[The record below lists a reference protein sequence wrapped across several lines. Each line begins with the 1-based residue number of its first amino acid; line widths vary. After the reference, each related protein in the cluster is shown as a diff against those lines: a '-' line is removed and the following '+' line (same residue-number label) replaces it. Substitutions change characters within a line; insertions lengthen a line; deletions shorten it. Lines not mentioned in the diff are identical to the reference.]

1 MPLWWRWRRLADALT
16 SGDPFGLAAVDF
28 ARDAPA
34 PLDGVR
40 ILDLSRLVAGNALTH
55 VLADFG
61 AEVIK
66 VERPGQGDDLRN
78 WRVEGVS
85 IHWKVYA
92 RNKKSITLN
101 MRHARG
107 RALLLDLV
115 RTAQILVENFVPGT
129 LEKWDLGPDVL
140 HEANPSLVIVRISG
154 WGQIGPDRNLPGF
167 GSLVEART
175 GFAEI
180 NGFADRPPVLPPLA
194 LADMVAG
201 LYGGIATLVALRHCE
216 VKGGKG
222 QVVDLP
228 LFDPL
233 LSILGPQAALYELTG
248 ELPARTGSRST
259 LTAPRNTYRCRDG
272 RYVALSA
279 SMQSMYE
286 RLMRTIGQAELIS
299 DPRFLTNADR
309 VRNNDQLDPIVGAF
323 IESYDQAEAL
333 EIFREAGVTV
343 GPVHDTVGMLHDPLV
358 RENQVMVRLPDEEV
372 GSVAMHNVAAR
383 LSETPGLIR
392 SPAPALGEHNR
403 EILAGLGLDDEAV
416 DVLAAEEVI

>member
-1 MPLWWRWRRLADALT
+1 MVARDRIDLIQQ
-16 SGDPFGLAAVDF
+16 DF
-28 ARDAPA
+28 ARDAAA

-61 AEVIK
+61 AEVVK

-92 RNKKSITLN
+92 RNKKSITVN
-101 MRHARG
+101 MRSERG
-107 RALLLDLV
+107 RAILLDLV
-115 RTAQILVENFVPGT
+115 KTSQMLVENFLPGT
-129 LEKWDLGPDVL
+129 LEQWELGPDVL
-140 HEANPSLVIVRISG
+140 HAANPKLVIVRISG
-154 WGQIGPDRNLPGF
+154 WGQSGPDRRVPGF
-167 GSLVEART
+167 GSLVEARS
-175 GFAEI
+175 GFAAM

-201 LYGGIATLVALRHCE
+201 LYGAVAALVALRHCE
-216 VKGGKG
+216 VDQGKG

-248 ELPARTGSRST
+248 ELPERLGSRSN
-259 LTAPRNTYRCRDG
+259 LTAPRNSYRCRDG
-272 RYVALSA
+272 QFVALSA

-286 RLMRTIGQAELIS
+286 RLMRTIGRPELIE
-299 DPRFLTNADR
+299 DNRFLTNADR
-309 VRNNDQLDPIVGAF
+309 VQNNDQLDRVVAQF
-323 IESYDQAEAL
+323 IESHDQYDVLQ
-333 EIFREAGVTV
+333 IFRDAGVTV
-343 GPVHDTVGMLHDPLV
+343 GPVHDTLGMLNDPLV
-358 RENQVMVRLPDEEV
+358 KENKVMVRLPDEEID
-372 GSVAMHNVAAR
+372 SVVMHNVAAR

-392 SPAPALGEHNR
+392 SPAPTLGEHNS
-403 EILAGLGLDDEAV
+403 EILGDIGIDETELSTLGEQG
-416 DVLAAEEVI
+416 VI

>member
-1 MPLWWRWRRLADALT
+1 MVARDRIDLIQQ
-16 SGDPFGLAAVDF
+16 DF
-28 ARDAPA
+28 ARDAAA

-61 AEVIK
+61 AEVVK

-92 RNKKSITLN
+92 RNKKSITVN
-101 MRHARG
+101 MRSERG
-107 RALLLDLV
+107 RAILLDLV
-115 RTAQILVENFVPGT
+115 KTSQMLVENFLPGT
-129 LEKWDLGPDVL
+129 LEQWELGPDVL
-140 HEANPSLVIVRISG
+140 HAANPKLVIVRISG
-154 WGQIGPDRNLPGF
+154 WGQSGPDRSVPGF
-167 GSLVEART
+167 GSLVEARS
-175 GFAEI
+175 GFAAM

-201 LYGGIATLVALRHCE
+201 LYGAVAALVALRHCE
-216 VKGGKG
+216 VDQGKG

-248 ELPARTGSRST
+248 ELPERLGSRSN
-259 LTAPRNTYRCRDG
+259 LTAPRNSYRCRDG
-272 RYVALSA
+272 QFVALSA

-286 RLMRTIGQAELIS
+286 RLMRTIGRPELIEDS
-299 DPRFLTNADR
+299 RFLTNADR
-309 VRNNDQLDPIVGAF
+309 VQNNDQLDRVVAQF
-323 IESYDQAEAL
+323 IESHDQYDVLQ
-333 EIFREAGVTV
+333 IFRDAGVTV
-343 GPVHDTVGMLHDPLV
+343 GPVHDTLGMLNDPLV
-358 RENQVMVRLPDEEV
+358 KENKVMVRLPDEEID
-372 GSVAMHNVAAR
+372 SVVMHNVAAR

-392 SPAPALGEHNR
+392 SPAPTLGEHNS
-403 EILAGLGLDDEAV
+403 EILGDIGIDETELSTLGEKG
-416 DVLAAEEVI
+416 VI

>member
-1 MPLWWRWRRLADALT
+1 MFARDRIDLIRQ
-16 SGDPFGLAAVDF
+16 DF
-28 ARDAPA
+28 ARDAAA

-92 RNKKSITLN
+92 RNKKSITVN
-101 MRHARG
+101 MRSERG
-107 RALLLDLV
+107 RAILLDLV
-115 RTAQILVENFVPGT
+115 KTSQMLVENFLPGT
-129 LEKWDLGPDVL
+129 LEQWELGPDVL
-140 HEANPSLVIVRISG
+140 HAANPKLVIVRISG
-154 WGQIGPDRNLPGF
+154 WGQSGPDRSVPGF
-167 GSLVEART
+167 GSLVEARS
-175 GFAEI
+175 GFAAM

-201 LYGGIATLVALRHCE
+201 LYGAVAALVALRHCE
-216 VKGGKG
+216 VDQGKG

-248 ELPARTGSRST
+248 ELPERLGSRSN
-259 LTAPRNTYRCRDG
+259 LTAPRNSYRCRDG
-272 RYVALSA
+272 QFVALSA

-286 RLMRTIGQAELIS
+286 RLMRTIGRPELIE
-299 DPRFLTNADR
+299 DNRFLTNADR
-309 VRNNDQLDPIVGAF
+309 VQNNDQLDRVVAQF
-323 IESYDQAEAL
+323 IESHDQYDVLQ
-333 EIFREAGVTV
+333 IFRDAGVTV
-343 GPVHDTVGMLHDPLV
+343 GPVHDTLGMLNDPLV
-358 RENQVMVRLPDEEV
+358 KENKVMVRLPDEEID
-372 GSVAMHNVAAR
+372 SVVMHNVAAR

-392 SPAPALGEHNR
+392 SPAPTLGEHNS
-403 EILAGLGLDDEAV
+403 EILGDIGIDETELSTLGEQG
-416 DVLAAEEVI
+416 VI

>member
-1 MPLWWRWRRLADALT
+1 MVARDRIDLIQQ
-16 SGDPFGLAAVDF
+16 DF
-28 ARDAPA
+28 ARDAAA

-61 AEVIK
+61 AEVVK

-92 RNKKSITLN
+92 RNKKSITVN
-101 MRHARG
+101 MRSERG
-107 RALLLDLV
+107 RAILLDLV
-115 RTAQILVENFVPGT
+115 KTSQMLVENFLPGT
-129 LEKWDLGPDVL
+129 LEQWELGPDVL
-140 HEANPSLVIVRISG
+140 HAANPKLVIVRISG
-154 WGQIGPDRNLPGF
+154 WGQSGPDRRVPGF
-167 GSLVEART
+167 GSLVEARS
-175 GFAEI
+175 GFAAM

-201 LYGGIATLVALRHCE
+201 LYGAVAALVALRHCE
-216 VKGGKG
+216 VDQGKG

-248 ELPARTGSRST
+248 ELPERLGSRSN
-259 LTAPRNTYRCRDG
+259 LTAPRNSYRCRDG
-272 RYVALSA
+272 QFVALSA

-286 RLMRTIGQAELIS
+286 RLMRTIGRPELIE
-299 DPRFLTNADR
+299 DNRFLTNSDR
-309 VRNNDQLDPIVGAF
+309 VRNNDQLDRIVAQF
-323 IESYDQAEAL
+323 IESHDQYDVL
-333 EIFREAGVTV
+333 NIFRDAGVTV
-343 GPVHDTVGMLHDPLV
+343 GPVHDTLGMLSDPLV
-358 RENQVMVRLPDEEV
+358 KENKVMVRLPDEDID
-372 GSVAMHNVAAR
+372 SVVMHNVAAR

-392 SPAPALGEHNR
+392 SPAPTLGEHNN
-403 EILAGLGLDDEAV
+403 EILGEIGIDETELSTLGEQG
-416 DVLAAEEVI
+416 VI

>member
-1 MPLWWRWRRLADALT
+1 MVARDRIDLIQQ
-16 SGDPFGLAAVDF
+16 DF
-28 ARDAPA
+28 ARDAAA

-61 AEVIK
+61 AEVVK

-92 RNKKSITLN
+92 RNKKSITVN
-101 MRHARG
+101 MRSERG
-107 RALLLDLV
+107 RAILLDLV
-115 RTAQILVENFVPGT
+115 KTSQMLVENFLPGT
-129 LEKWDLGPDVL
+129 LEQWELGPEVL
-140 HEANPSLVIVRISG
+140 HAANPKLVIVRISG
-154 WGQIGPDRNLPGF
+154 WGQSGPDRSVPGF
-167 GSLVEART
+167 GSLVEARS
-175 GFAEI
+175 GFAAM

-201 LYGGIATLVALRHCE
+201 LYGAVAALVALRHCE
-216 VKGGKG
+216 VDQGKG

-248 ELPARTGSRST
+248 ELPERLGSRSN
-259 LTAPRNTYRCRDG
+259 LTAPRNSYRCRDG
-272 RYVALSA
+272 QFVALSA

-286 RLMRTIGQAELIS
+286 RLMRTIGRPELIE
-299 DPRFLTNADR
+299 DNRFLTNADR
-309 VRNNDQLDPIVGAF
+309 VQNNDQLDRVVAQF
-323 IESYDQAEAL
+323 IESHDQYDVLQ
-333 EIFREAGVTV
+333 IFRDAGVTV
-343 GPVHDTVGMLHDPLV
+343 GPVHDTLGMLNDPLV
-358 RENQVMVRLPDEEV
+358 KENKVMVRLPDEDID
-372 GSVAMHNVAAR
+372 SVVMHNVAAR

-392 SPAPALGEHNR
+392 SPAPTLGEHNS
-403 EILAGLGLDDEAV
+403 EILGDIGIDETELSTLGEQG
-416 DVLAAEEVI
+416 VI

>member
-1 MPLWWRWRRLADALT
+1 MVAPDRIDLIQQ
-16 SGDPFGLAAVDF
+16 DF
-28 ARDAPA
+28 ARDAAA

-61 AEVIK
+61 AEVVK

-92 RNKKSITLN
+92 RNKKSITVN
-101 MRHARG
+101 MRSERG
-107 RALLLDLV
+107 RAILLDLV
-115 RTAQILVENFVPGT
+115 KTSQMLVENFLPGT
-129 LEKWDLGPDVL
+129 LEQWELGPDVL
-140 HEANPSLVIVRISG
+140 HAANPKLVIVRISG
-154 WGQIGPDRNLPGF
+154 WGQSGPDRSVPGF
-167 GSLVEART
+167 GSLVEARS
-175 GFAEI
+175 GFAAM

-201 LYGGIATLVALRHCE
+201 LYGAVAALVALRHCE
-216 VKGGKG
+216 VDQGKG

-248 ELPARTGSRST
+248 ELPERLGSRSN
-259 LTAPRNTYRCRDG
+259 LTAPRNSYRCRDG
-272 RYVALSA
+272 QFVALSA

-286 RLMRTIGQAELIS
+286 RLMRTIGRPELIE
-299 DPRFLTNADR
+299 DNRFLTNADR
-309 VRNNDQLDPIVGAF
+309 VQNNDQLDRVVAQF
-323 IESYDQAEAL
+323 IESHEQYEVLQ
-333 EIFREAGVTV
+333 IFRDAGVTV
-343 GPVHDTVGMLHDPLV
+343 GPVHDTLGMLNDPLV
-358 RENQVMVRLPDEEV
+358 KENKVMVRLPDEEID
-372 GSVAMHNVAAR
+372 SVVMHNVAAR

-392 SPAPALGEHNR
+392 SPAPTLGEHNS
-403 EILAGLGLDDEAV
+403 EILGDIGIDETELSTLGEQG
-416 DVLAAEEVI
+416 VI

>member
-1 MPLWWRWRRLADALT
+1 LVARDRIDLIQQ
-16 SGDPFGLAAVDF
+16 DF
-28 ARDAPA
+28 ARDAAA

-61 AEVIK
+61 AEVVK

-92 RNKKSITLN
+92 RNKKSITVN
-101 MRHARG
+101 MRSERG
-107 RALLLDLV
+107 RAILLDLV
-115 RTAQILVENFVPGT
+115 KTSQMLVENFLPGT
-129 LEKWDLGPDVL
+129 LEQWELGPEVL
-140 HEANPSLVIVRISG
+140 HAANPKLVIVRISG
-154 WGQIGPDRNLPGF
+154 WGQSGPDRSVPGF
-167 GSLVEART
+167 GSLVEARS
-175 GFAEI
+175 GFAAM

-201 LYGGIATLVALRHCE
+201 LYGAVAALVALRHCE
-216 VKGGKG
+216 VDQGKG

-248 ELPARTGSRST
+248 ELPERLGSRSN
-259 LTAPRNTYRCRDG
+259 LTAPRNSYCCRDG
-272 RYVALSA
+272 KFVALSA

-286 RLMRTIGQAELIS
+286 RLMRTIGRPELIE
-299 DPRFLTNADR
+299 DNRFLTNADR
-309 VRNNDQLDPIVGAF
+309 VQNNDQLDRVVAQF
-323 IESYDQAEAL
+323 IESHDQYDVLQ
-333 EIFREAGVTV
+333 IFRDAGVTV
-343 GPVHDTVGMLHDPLV
+343 GPVHDTLGMLNDPLV
-358 RENQVMVRLPDEEV
+358 KENKVMVRLPDEEID
-372 GSVAMHNVAAR
+372 SVVMHNVAAR

-392 SPAPALGEHNR
+392 SPAPTLGEHNS
-403 EILAGLGLDDEAV
+403 EILGDIGIDETELSTLGEQG
-416 DVLAAEEVI
+416 VI

>member
-1 MPLWWRWRRLADALT
+1 MDLIQQ
-16 SGDPFGLAAVDF
+16 DF
-28 ARDAPA
+28 ARDAAA

-92 RNKKSITLN
+92 RNKKSITVN
-101 MRHARG
+101 MRSERG
-107 RALLLDLV
+107 RAILLDLV
-115 RTAQILVENFVPGT
+115 KTSQMLVENFLPGT
-129 LEKWDLGPDVL
+129 LEQWELGPEVL
-140 HEANPSLVIVRISG
+140 HAANPKLVIVRISG
-154 WGQIGPDRNLPGF
+154 WGQSGPDRSVPGF
-167 GSLVEART
+167 GSLVEARS
-175 GFAEI
+175 GFAAM

-201 LYGGIATLVALRHCE
+201 LYGAVAALVALRHCE
-216 VKGGKG
+216 VDQGKG

-248 ELPARTGSRST
+248 ELPERLGSRSN
-259 LTAPRNTYRCRDG
+259 LTAPRNSYRCRDG
-272 RYVALSA
+272 QFVALSA

-286 RLMRTIGQAELIS
+286 RLMRTIGRPELIE
-299 DPRFLTNADR
+299 DNRFLTNADR
-309 VRNNDQLDPIVGAF
+309 VQNNDQLDRVVAQF
-323 IESYDQAEAL
+323 IESHDQYDVLQ
-333 EIFREAGVTV
+333 IFRDAGVTV
-343 GPVHDTVGMLHDPLV
+343 GPVHDTLGMLNDPLV
-358 RENQVMVRLPDEEV
+358 KENKVMVRLPDEEID
-372 GSVAMHNVAAR
+372 SVVMHNVAAR

-392 SPAPALGEHNR
+392 SPAPTLGEHNS
-403 EILAGLGLDDEAV
+403 EILGDIGIDETELSTLGEQG
-416 DVLAAEEVI
+416 II

>member
-1 MPLWWRWRRLADALT
+1 LVARDRIDLIQQ
-16 SGDPFGLAAVDF
+16 DF
-28 ARDAPA
+28 ARDAAA

-61 AEVIK
+61 AEVVK

-92 RNKKSITLN
+92 RNKKSITVN
-101 MRHARG
+101 MRSERG
-107 RALLLDLV
+107 RAILLDLV
-115 RTAQILVENFVPGT
+115 KTSQMLVENFLPGT
-129 LEKWDLGPDVL
+129 LEQWELGPDVL
-140 HEANPSLVIVRISG
+140 HAANPKLVIVRISG
-154 WGQIGPDRNLPGF
+154 WGQSGPDRRVPGF
-167 GSLVEART
+167 GSLVEARS
-175 GFAEI
+175 GFAAM

-201 LYGGIATLVALRHCE
+201 LYGAVAALVALRHCE
-216 VKGGKG
+216 VDQGKG

-248 ELPARTGSRST
+248 ELPERLGSRSN
-259 LTAPRNTYRCRDG
+259 LTAPRNSYRCRDG
-272 RYVALSA
+272 QFVALSA

-286 RLMRTIGQAELIS
+286 RLMRTIGRPELIE
-299 DPRFLTNADR
+299 DNRFLTNSDR
-309 VRNNDQLDPIVGAF
+309 VRNNDQLDRVVAQF
-323 IESYDQAEAL
+323 IESHDQYDVLQ
-333 EIFREAGVTV
+333 IFRDAGVTV
-343 GPVHDTVGMLHDPLV
+343 GPVHDTLGMLNDPLV
-358 RENQVMVRLPDEEV
+358 KENKVMVRLPDEEID
-372 GSVAMHNVAAR
+372 SVVMHNVAAR

-392 SPAPALGEHNR
+392 SPAPTLGEHNS
-403 EILAGLGLDDEAV
+403 EILGDIGIDETELSTLGEQG
-416 DVLAAEEVI
+416 VI

>member
-1 MPLWWRWRRLADALT
+1 MVARDRIDLIQQ
-16 SGDPFGLAAVDF
+16 DF
-28 ARDAPA
+28 ARDAAA

-61 AEVIK
+61 AEVVK

-92 RNKKSITLN
+92 RNKKSITVN
-101 MRHARG
+101 MRSDRG
-107 RALLLDLV
+107 RAILLDLV
-115 RTAQILVENFVPGT
+115 KTAQMLVENFLPGT
-129 LEKWDLGPDVL
+129 LEQWELGPEVL
-140 HEANPSLVIVRISG
+140 LAVNPKLVIVRISG
-154 WGQIGPDRNLPGF
+154 WGQSGPDRSVPGF
-167 GSLVEART
+167 GSLVEARS
-175 GFAEI
+175 GFAAM

-201 LYGGIATLVALRHCE
+201 LYGAVAALVALRHCE
-216 VKGGKG
+216 VDQGKG

-248 ELPARTGSRST
+248 ELPERLGSRSN
-259 LTAPRNTYRCRDG
+259 LTAPRNSYCCRDG
-272 RYVALSA
+272 QFVALSA

-286 RLMRTIGQAELIS
+286 RLMRTIGRPELIE
-299 DPRFLTNADR
+299 DRRFLTNADR
-309 VRNNDQLDPIVGAF
+309 VRNNDQLDRIVAQF
-323 IESYDQAEAL
+323 IENHDQHDVL
-333 EIFREAGVTV
+333 QIFRDAGVTV
-343 GPVHDTVGMLHDPLV
+343 GPVHDTLGMLSDPLV
-358 RENQVMVRLPDEEV
+358 KENKVMVRLPDEDID
-372 GSVAMHNVAAR
+372 SVVMHNVAAR

-392 SPAPALGEHNR
+392 SPAPTLGEHNN
-403 EILAGLGLDDEAV
+403 EILGDIGIDETELFTLGEQG
-416 DVLAAEEVI
+416 VI

>member
-1 MPLWWRWRRLADALT
+1 MVARDRIDLIQQ
-16 SGDPFGLAAVDF
+16 DF
-28 ARDAPA
+28 ARDAAA

-61 AEVIK
+61 AEVVK

-92 RNKKSITLN
+92 RNKKSITVN
-101 MRHARG
+101 MRSERG
-107 RALLLDLV
+107 RGILLDLV
-115 RTAQILVENFVPGT
+115 KTSQMLVENFLPGT
-129 LEKWDLGPDVL
+129 LEQWELGPDVL
-140 HEANPSLVIVRISG
+140 HAANPKLVIVRISG
-154 WGQIGPDRNLPGF
+154 WGQSGPDRSVPGF
-167 GSLVEART
+167 GSLVEARS
-175 GFAEI
+175 GFAAM

-201 LYGGIATLVALRHCE
+201 LYGAVAALVALRHCE
-216 VKGGKG
+216 VDQGKG

-248 ELPARTGSRST
+248 ELPERLGSRSN
-259 LTAPRNTYRCRDG
+259 LTAPRNSYRCRDG
-272 RYVALSA
+272 QFVALSA

-286 RLMRTIGQAELIS
+286 RLMRTIGRPELIEDS
-299 DPRFLTNADR
+299 RFLTNADR
-309 VRNNDQLDPIVGAF
+309 VQNNDQLDRVVAQF
-323 IESYDQAEAL
+323 IESHEQYEVLQ
-333 EIFREAGVTV
+333 IFRDAGVTV
-343 GPVHDTVGMLHDPLV
+343 GPVHDTLGMLNDPLV
-358 RENQVMVRLPDEEV
+358 KENKVMVRLPDEEID
-372 GSVAMHNVAAR
+372 SVVMHNVAAR

-392 SPAPALGEHNR
+392 SPAPTLGEHNS
-403 EILAGLGLDDEAV
+403 EILGDIGIDETELSTLGEQG
-416 DVLAAEEVI
+416 VI

>member
-1 MPLWWRWRRLADALT
+1 MVARDRIDLIQQ
-16 SGDPFGLAAVDF
+16 DF
-28 ARDAPA
+28 ARDAAA

-61 AEVIK
+61 AEVVK

-92 RNKKSITLN
+92 RNKKSITVN
-101 MRHARG
+101 MRSERG
-107 RALLLDLV
+107 RAILLDLV
-115 RTAQILVENFVPGT
+115 KTSQMLVENFLPGT
-129 LEKWDLGPDVL
+129 LEQWELGPDVL
-140 HEANPSLVIVRISG
+140 HAANPKLVIVRISG
-154 WGQIGPDRNLPGF
+154 WGQSGPDRSVPGF
-167 GSLVEART
+167 GSLVEARS
-175 GFAEI
+175 GFAAM

-201 LYGGIATLVALRHCE
+201 LYGAVAALVALRHCE
-216 VKGGKG
+216 VDQGKG

-248 ELPARTGSRST
+248 ELPERLGSRSN
-259 LTAPRNTYRCRDG
+259 LTAPRNSYRCRDG
-272 RYVALSA
+272 QFVALSA

-286 RLMRTIGQAELIS
+286 RLMRTIGRPELIEDS
-299 DPRFLTNADR
+299 RFLTNADR
-309 VRNNDQLDPIVGAF
+309 VQNNDQLDRVVAQF
-323 IESYDQAEAL
+323 IESHDQYDVLQ
-333 EIFREAGVTV
+333 IFRDAGVTV
-343 GPVHDTVGMLHDPLV
+343 GPVHDTLGMLNDPLV
-358 RENQVMVRLPDEEV
+358 KENKVMVRLPDEEID
-372 GSVAMHNVAAR
+372 SVVMHNVAAR

-392 SPAPALGEHNR
+392 SPAPTLGEHNS
-403 EILAGLGLDDEAV
+403 EILGDIGIDETELSTLGEQG
-416 DVLAAEEVI
+416 VI

>member
-1 MPLWWRWRRLADALT
+1 MVARDRIDLIQQ
-16 SGDPFGLAAVDF
+16 DF
-28 ARDAPA
+28 ARDAAA

-61 AEVIK
+61 AEVVK

-92 RNKKSITLN
+92 RNKKSITVN
-101 MRHARG
+101 MRSERG
-107 RALLLDLV
+107 RAILLDLV
-115 RTAQILVENFVPGT
+115 KTSQMLVENFLPGT
-129 LEKWDLGPDVL
+129 LEQWELGPDVL
-140 HEANPSLVIVRISG
+140 HAANPKLVIVRISG
-154 WGQIGPDRNLPGF
+154 WGQSGPDRSVPGF
-167 GSLVEART
+167 GSLVEARS
-175 GFAEI
+175 GFAAM

-201 LYGGIATLVALRHCE
+201 LYGAVAALVALRHCE
-216 VKGGKG
+216 VDQGKG

-248 ELPARTGSRST
+248 ELPERLGSRSN
-259 LTAPRNTYRCRDG
+259 LTAPRNSYRCRDG
-272 RYVALSA
+272 QFVALSA

-286 RLMRTIGQAELIS
+286 RLMRTIGRPELIE
-299 DPRFLTNADR
+299 DNRFLTNADR
-309 VRNNDQLDPIVGAF
+309 VQNNDQLDRVVAQF
-323 IESYDQAEAL
+323 IESHEQYEVLQ
-333 EIFREAGVTV
+333 IFRDAGVTV
-343 GPVHDTVGMLHDPLV
+343 GPVHDTLGMLNDPLV
-358 RENQVMVRLPDEEV
+358 KENKVMVRLPDEEID
-372 GSVAMHNVAAR
+372 SVVMHNVAAR

-392 SPAPALGEHNR
+392 SPAPTLGEHNS
-403 EILAGLGLDDEAV
+403 EILGDIGIDETE
-416 DVLAAEEVI
+416 LSTLREQGVI

>member
-1 MPLWWRWRRLADALT
+1 MVARDRIDLIQQ
-16 SGDPFGLAAVDF
+16 DF
-28 ARDAPA
+28 ARDAAA

-61 AEVIK
+61 AEVVK

-92 RNKKSITLN
+92 RNKKSITVN
-101 MRHARG
+101 MRSERG
-107 RALLLDLV
+107 RAILLDLV
-115 RTAQILVENFVPGT
+115 KTSQMLVENFLPGT
-129 LEKWDLGPDVL
+129 LEQWELGPDVL
-140 HEANPSLVIVRISG
+140 HAANPKLVIVRISG
-154 WGQIGPDRNLPGF
+154 WGQSGPDRSVPGF
-167 GSLVEART
+167 GSLVEARS
-175 GFAEI
+175 GFAAM

-201 LYGGIATLVALRHCE
+201 LYGAVAALVALRHCE
-216 VKGGKG
+216 VDQGKG

-248 ELPARTGSRST
+248 ELPERLGSRSN
-259 LTAPRNTYRCRDG
+259 LTAPRNSYRCRDG
-272 RYVALSA
+272 QFVALSA

-286 RLMRTIGQAELIS
+286 RLMRTIGRPELIE
-299 DPRFLTNADR
+299 DNRFLTNSDR
-309 VRNNDQLDPIVGAF
+309 VRNNDQLDRVVAQF
-323 IESYDQAEAL
+323 IESHDQYDVLQ
-333 EIFREAGVTV
+333 IFRDAGVTV
-343 GPVHDTVGMLHDPLV
+343 GPVHDTLGMLNDPLV
-358 RENQVMVRLPDEEV
+358 KENKVMVRLPDEEID
-372 GSVAMHNVAAR
+372 SVVMHNVAAR

-392 SPAPALGEHNR
+392 SPAPTLGEHNS
-403 EILAGLGLDDEAV
+403 EILGDIGIDETELSTLGEQG
-416 DVLAAEEVI
+416 VI

>member
-1 MPLWWRWRRLADALT
+1 LVARDRIDLIQQ
-16 SGDPFGLAAVDF
+16 DF
-28 ARDAPA
+28 ARDAAA

-92 RNKKSITLN
+92 RNKKSITVN
-101 MRHARG
+101 MRSERG
-107 RALLLDLV
+107 RAILLDLV
-115 RTAQILVENFVPGT
+115 KTSQMLVENFLPGT
-129 LEKWDLGPDVL
+129 LEQWELGPDVL
-140 HEANPSLVIVRISG
+140 HAANPKLVIVRISG
-154 WGQIGPDRNLPGF
+154 WGQSGPDRSVPGF
-167 GSLVEART
+167 GSLVEARS
-175 GFAEI
+175 GFAAM

-201 LYGGIATLVALRHCE
+201 LYGAVAALVALRHCE
-216 VKGGKG
+216 VDQGKG

-248 ELPARTGSRST
+248 ELPERLGSRSN
-259 LTAPRNTYRCRDG
+259 LTAPRNSYRCRDG
-272 RYVALSA
+272 QFVALSA

-286 RLMRTIGQAELIS
+286 RLMRTIGRPELIE
-299 DPRFLTNADR
+299 DNRFLTNADR
-309 VRNNDQLDPIVGAF
+309 VQNNDQLDRVVAQF
-323 IESYDQAEAL
+323 IESHDQYDVLQ
-333 EIFREAGVTV
+333 IFRDAGVTV
-343 GPVHDTVGMLHDPLV
+343 GPVHDTLGMLNDPLV
-358 RENQVMVRLPDEEV
+358 KENKVMVRLPDEEID
-372 GSVAMHNVAAR
+372 SVVMHNVAAR

-392 SPAPALGEHNR
+392 SPAPTLGEHNS
-403 EILAGLGLDDEAV
+403 EILGDIGIDETELSTLGEQG
-416 DVLAAEEVI
+416 VI

>member
-1 MPLWWRWRRLADALT
+1 MFA
-16 SGDPFGLAAVDF
+16 GDRIDLIRQDF
-28 ARDAPA
+28 ARDAAA

-92 RNKKSITLN
+92 RNKKSITVN
-101 MRHARG
+101 MRSDRG
-107 RALLLDLV
+107 RAILLDLV
-115 RTAQILVENFVPGT
+115 KTAQMLVENFLPGT
-129 LEKWDLGPDVL
+129 LEQWELGPDVL
-140 HEANPSLVIVRISG
+140 HAANPKLVIVRISG
-154 WGQIGPDRNLPGF
+154 WGQSGPDRSVPGF
-167 GSLVEART
+167 GSLVEARS
-175 GFAEI
+175 GFAAM

-201 LYGGIATLVALRHCE
+201 LYGAVAALVALRHCE
-216 VKGGKG
+216 VDQGKG

-248 ELPARTGSRST
+248 ELPERLGSRSN
-259 LTAPRNTYRCRDG
+259 LTAPRNSYRCRDG
-272 RYVALSA
+272 QFVALSA

-286 RLMRTIGQAELIS
+286 RLMRTIGRPELIE
-299 DPRFLTNADR
+299 DNRFLTNADR
-309 VRNNDQLDPIVGAF
+309 VQNNDQLDRVVAQF
-323 IESYDQAEAL
+323 IESHEQYEVLQ
-333 EIFREAGVTV
+333 IFRDAGVTV
-343 GPVHDTVGMLHDPLV
+343 GPVHDTLGMLNDPLV
-358 RENQVMVRLPDEEV
+358 KENKVMVRLPDEEID
-372 GSVAMHNVAAR
+372 SVVMHNVAAR

-392 SPAPALGEHNR
+392 SPAPTLGEHNS
-403 EILAGLGLDDEAV
+403 EILGDIGIDETELSTLGEQG
-416 DVLAAEEVI
+416 VI

>member
-1 MPLWWRWRRLADALT
+1 MFA
-16 SGDPFGLAAVDF
+16 GDRIDLIRQDF
-28 ARDAPA
+28 ARDAAA

-61 AEVIK
+61 AEVVK

-92 RNKKSITLN
+92 RNKKSITVN
-101 MRHARG
+101 MRSDRG
-107 RALLLDLV
+107 RAILLDLV
-115 RTAQILVENFVPGT
+115 KTAQMLVENFLPGT
-129 LEKWDLGPDVL
+129 LEQWELGPDVL
-140 HEANPSLVIVRISG
+140 LAVNPKLVIVRISG
-154 WGQIGPDRNLPGF
+154 WGQSGPDRSVPGF
-167 GSLVEART
+167 GSLVEARS
-175 GFAEI
+175 GFAAM

-201 LYGGIATLVALRHCE
+201 LYGAVAALVALRHCE
-216 VKGGKG
+216 VDQGKG

-248 ELPARTGSRST
+248 ELPERLGSRSN
-259 LTAPRNTYRCRDG
+259 LTAPRNSYCCRDG
-272 RYVALSA
+272 KFVALSA

-286 RLMRTIGQAELIS
+286 RLMRTIGRPELIE
-299 DPRFLTNADR
+299 DNRFLTNSDR
-309 VRNNDQLDPIVGAF
+309 VRNNDQLDRVVAQF
-323 IESYDQAEAL
+323 IESHDQCDVL
-333 EIFREAGVTV
+333 NIFRDAGVTV
-343 GPVHDTVGMLHDPLV
+343 GPVHDTLGMLSDPLV
-358 RENQVMVRLPDEEV
+358 KENKVMVRLPDEDID
-372 GSVAMHNVAAR
+372 SVVMHNVAAR

-392 SPAPALGEHNR
+392 SPAPTLGEHNN
-403 EILAGLGLDDEAV
+403 EILGEIGIDETELSTLGEQG
-416 DVLAAEEVI
+416 VI

>member
-1 MPLWWRWRRLADALT
+1 MVARDRIDVIRQ
-16 SGDPFGLAAVDF
+16 DF
-28 ARDAPA
+28 ARDAAA

-92 RNKKSITLN
+92 RNKKSITVN
-101 MRHARG
+101 MRSDRG
-107 RALLLDLV
+107 RAILLDLV
-115 RTAQILVENFVPGT
+115 KTAQMLVENFLPGT
-129 LEKWDLGPDVL
+129 LEQWELGPDVL
-140 HEANPSLVIVRISG
+140 LAVNPKLIIVRISG
-154 WGQIGPDRNLPGF
+154 WGQSGPDRSVPGF
-167 GSLVEART
+167 GSLVEARS
-175 GFAEI
+175 GFAAM

-201 LYGGIATLVALRHCE
+201 LYGAVAALVALRHCE
-216 VKGGKG
+216 VDQGKG

-248 ELPARTGSRST
+248 ELPERLGSRSN
-259 LTAPRNTYRCRDG
+259 LTAPRNSYCCRDG
-272 RYVALSA
+272 KFVALSA

-286 RLMRTIGQAELIS
+286 RLMRTIGRPELIE
-299 DPRFLTNADR
+299 DNRFLTNSDR
-309 VRNNDQLDPIVGAF
+309 VRNNDQLDRVVAQF
-323 IESYDQAEAL
+323 IESHDQCDVL
-333 EIFREAGVTV
+333 NIFRDAGVTV
-343 GPVHDTVGMLHDPLV
+343 GPVHDTLGMLSDPLV
-358 RENQVMVRLPDEEV
+358 KENKVMVRLPDEDID
-372 GSVAMHNVAAR
+372 SVVMHNVAAR

-392 SPAPALGEHNR
+392 SPAPTLGEHNN
-403 EILAGLGLDDEAV
+403 EILGEIGIDETELSTLGEQG
-416 DVLAAEEVI
+416 VI

>member
-1 MPLWWRWRRLADALT
+1 MFA
-16 SGDPFGLAAVDF
+16 GDRIDLIRQDF
-28 ARDAPA
+28 ARDAAA

-61 AEVIK
+61 AEVVK

-92 RNKKSITLN
+92 RNKKSITVN
-101 MRHARG
+101 MRSDRG
-107 RALLLDLV
+107 RAILLDLV
-115 RTAQILVENFVPGT
+115 KTAQMLVENFLPGT
-129 LEKWDLGPDVL
+129 LEQWELGPDVL
-140 HEANPSLVIVRISG
+140 LAVNPKLIIVRISG
-154 WGQIGPDRNLPGF
+154 WGQSGPDRSVPGF
-167 GSLVEART
+167 GSLVEARS
-175 GFAEI
+175 GFAAM

-201 LYGGIATLVALRHCE
+201 LYGAVAALVALRHCE
-216 VKGGKG
+216 VDQGKG

-248 ELPARTGSRST
+248 ELPERLGSRSN
-259 LTAPRNTYRCRDG
+259 LTAPRNSYCCRDG
-272 RYVALSA
+272 KFVALSA

-286 RLMRTIGQAELIS
+286 RLMRTIGRPELIE
-299 DPRFLTNADR
+299 DNRFLTNSDR
-309 VRNNDQLDPIVGAF
+309 VRNNDQLDRVVAQF
-323 IESYDQAEAL
+323 IESHDQCDVL
-333 EIFREAGVTV
+333 NIFRDAGVTV
-343 GPVHDTVGMLHDPLV
+343 GPVHDTLGMLSDPLV
-358 RENQVMVRLPDEEV
+358 KENKVMVRLPDEDID
-372 GSVAMHNVAAR
+372 SVVMHNVAAR

-392 SPAPALGEHNR
+392 SPAPTLGEHNN
-403 EILAGLGLDDEAV
+403 EILGDIGIDETELSTLGEQG
-416 DVLAAEEVI
+416 VI